1 MKKLPNFNEQI
12 ELSKMKL
19 DKLKDT
25 LKKYKDKK
33 IYDYKSN
40 NYFYKLFTSF
50 YDKKEAIDFLMSK
63 IDSNID
69 NLKDRIDPTNRRIT
83 IKNIEDTIECL
94 NQFKEFIKLNTS
106 SQILDYIEKLDKDTI
121 DKFISYSKIYPSI
134 IELDRN
140 DDIFSFNTFEAVD
153 KIITNASLIFKQD
166 NEDFYY
172 KDKDE
177 KKQQKLRL

>member
-1 MKKLPNFNEQI
+1 MKLKKLKE
-12 ELSKMKL
+12 
-19 DKLKDT
+19 T
-25 LKKYKDKK
+25 LKKYKDNK

-40 NYFYKLFTSF
+40 NYCYKLFTSF

-63 IDSNID
+63 KDSNID

-94 NQFKEFIKLNTS
+94 NQFKEFIKSKTS
-106 SQILDYIEKLDKDTI
+106 SKILEYIEKLDEDTI

-140 DDIFSFNTFEAVD
+140 DDIFSLNTFEAVD
-153 KIITNASLIFKQD
+153 KIMTNESLIFKQY

-177 KKQQKLRL
+177 KKQQILRL

>member
-1 MKKLPNFNEQI
+1 
-12 ELSKMKL
+12 
-19 DKLKDT
+19 
-25 LKKYKDKK
+25 
-33 IYDYKSN
+33 
-40 NYFYKLFTSF
+40 
-50 YDKKEAIDFLMSK
+50 MSK

-140 DDIFSFNTFEAVD
+140 DDIFSLNTFEAVD

-177 KKQQKLRL
+177 KKQQILRL

>member
-1 MKKLPNFNEQI
+1 
-12 ELSKMKL
+12 
-19 DKLKDT
+19 
-25 LKKYKDKK
+25 
-33 IYDYKSN
+33 
-40 NYFYKLFTSF
+40 
-50 YDKKEAIDFLMSK
+50 MSK

-94 NQFKEFIKLNTS
+94 NQFKEFIKLNNL
-106 SQILDYIEKLDKDTI
+106 QILEYIEKLDEDTI

-140 DDIFSFNTFEAVD
+140 DDIFSLNTFKAVD

-177 KKQQKLRL
+177 KKQQILRL

>member
-1 MKKLPNFNEQI
+1 
-12 ELSKMKL
+12 
-19 DKLKDT
+19 
-25 LKKYKDKK
+25 
-33 IYDYKSN
+33 
-40 NYFYKLFTSF
+40 
-50 YDKKEAIDFLMSK
+50 MSK

-140 DDIFSFNTFEAVD
+140 YDIFSLNTFEAVD